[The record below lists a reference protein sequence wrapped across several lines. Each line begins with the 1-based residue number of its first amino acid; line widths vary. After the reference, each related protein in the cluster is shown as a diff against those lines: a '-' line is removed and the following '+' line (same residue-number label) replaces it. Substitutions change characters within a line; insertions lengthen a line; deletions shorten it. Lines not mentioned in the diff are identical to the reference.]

1 MKHAWIVLS
10 VFVVSS
16 AQAAVYRLDYNK
28 VSAADREMIEAT
40 CVTRLNVSDSR
51 STETQI
57 ISQVLDRRMSVEK
70 IESSKSTIT
79 ADGIDAYSGEVKTG
93 VYLVKQDG
101 FGSYFPHIAKR
112 VEINRYR
119 AAVTV
124 RVELLNHRDSAELA
138 EESVCGNLSYLED
151 STIRS
156 NR

>member
-1 MKHAWIVLS
+1 MNQALFILS
-10 VFVVSS
+10 VFAVSS
-16 AQAAVYRLDYNK
+16 AQAGVYRLDYNK
-28 VSAADREMIEAT
+28 VSASDREMIEAT
-40 CVTRLNVSDSR
+40 CVTELRLNDSR
-51 STETQI
+51 STETEI
-57 ISQVLDRRMSVEK
+57 IAQVLDRRMSVEK

-79 ADGIDAYSGEVKTG
+79 ADGMDAYSGEVKTG

-151 STIRS
+151 STTRS